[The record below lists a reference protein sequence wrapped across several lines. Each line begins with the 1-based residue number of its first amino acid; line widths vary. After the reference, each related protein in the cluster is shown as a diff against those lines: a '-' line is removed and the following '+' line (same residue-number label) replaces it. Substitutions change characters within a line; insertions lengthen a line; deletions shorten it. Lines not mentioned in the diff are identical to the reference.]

1 MMMGQEGTM
10 GDQVVLQVAA
20 NLFQR
25 QIVILPVFWSA
36 AHLPSLGITLISPSS
51 RSPSKT
57 SSSSSALFLQY
68 FSESRF
74 LTPHYQSV
82 RPKAGDNHL
91 VESLQRSLVGDGKA
105 QKDEEEEEEF
115 ISQLNDLP
123 DPPCTPMRNLRSSF
137 FTPSPYNSFI
147 LPHSSSPLPSNV
159 SPSPSSSFSMSS
171 ASSSMST
178 TSSPPSSPS
187 LSNTSS
193 SLSNPSS
200 SEFMHLLERE
210 VRGLGRQT
218 RI

>member
-1 MMMGQEGTM
+1 MGGTM

-36 AHLPSLGITLISPSS
+36 AHLPSLGITLISPTS

-57 SSSSSALFLQY
+57 SSSRSALFLQY

-82 RPKAGDNHL
+82 RPKAGENQL
-91 VESLQRSLVGDGKA
+91 VESLQRSLEGEGKA
-105 QKDEEEEEEF
+105 RKDEEEEEF
-115 ISQLNDLP
+115 ITQLNDLP
-123 DPPCTPMRNLRSSF
+123 DPPCTAMRNLRSSF

-147 LPHSSSPLPSNV
+147 LPNSSSPLPSNV

-178 TSSPPSSPS
+178 TSSSMSTTSSP
-187 LSNTSS
+187 
-193 SLSNPSS
+193 PSS
-200 SEFMHLLERE
+200 SE
-210 VRGLGRQT
+210 
-218 RI
+218 

>member
-1 MMMGQEGTM
+1 MMGDE
-10 GDQVVLQVAA
+10 VILQAAA
-20 NLFQR
+20 NLFQS

-51 RSPSKT
+51 KTSKSPT
-57 SSSSSALFLQY
+57 SSSSLFLQY

-82 RPKAGDNHL
+82 RPKSGQNHL
-91 VESLQRSLVGDGKA
+91 VDTLHQWLIGEGVEK
-105 QKDEEEEEEF
+105 KPKEEEEDF
-115 ISQLNDLP
+115 IMQLNDLP
-123 DPPCTPMRNLRSSF
+123 DPPCTPVRNLRSSF

-147 LPHSSSPLPSNV
+147 LPSSSPPPSSV
-159 SPSPSSSFSMSS
+159 SPSPSSSL
-171 ASSSMST
+171 
-178 TSSPPSSPS
+178 S
-187 LSNTSS
+187 LSNSS
-193 SLSNPSS
+193 TS